1 MRMRRPRGERG
12 SITPFVIIVAIALL
26 FLAALVID
34 GSRQLSARARAIAY
48 AEEAARAG
56 AQKINLEQGFVQLL
70 QDDAYNAVDEYCGVA
85 MAKDDHITSCK
96 ATGIVEKTDNG
107 QVASLT
113 VEVEVEYNPI
123 LLDLFTGNAGT
134 LVTGEATA
142 HPIEG
147 ILEPELGE
155 FTPPPPVVDTHPVD
169 PGIETGTTGPTIE
182 VPTPKPTCREPG
194 EPPPPKNDI
203 CPDGPGPED
212 PGHNGPGPGPGDGDP
227 SNTTPPG
234 GGGGGGHG
242 GGGGGGGGN

>member
-1 MRMRRPRGERG
+1 MRRRGERG

-70 QDDAYNAVDEYCGVA
+70 QDDAYAAVDEYCGVA
-85 MAKDDHITSCK
+85 MAKDDHITSCRP
-96 ATGIVEKTDNG
+96 TGIIENTENG

-123 LLDLFTGNAGT
+123 LLDLFTGSAGT
-134 LVTGEATA
+134 LVSGEATA

-169 PGIETGTTGPTIE
+169 PGISTGTTGPPVD
-182 VPTPKPTCREPG
+182 VPSPKPTCREPG
-194 EPPPPKNDI
+194 EPPPPKKDI

-212 PGHNGPGPGPGDGDP
+212 PGHHSPPTGDPPTQTGGGPGG
-227 SNTTPPG
+227 NNPG
-234 GGGGGGHG
+234 GAGE
-242 GGGGGGGGN
+242 GGN

>member
-70 QDDAYNAVDEYCGVA
+70 QDDAYTAVDEYCGVA
-85 MAKDDHITSCK
+85 MAKGDHITSCK
-96 ATGIVEKTDNG
+96 PTGIVENTDNG

-182 VPTPKPTCREPG
+182 VPTPKPKPTCRPPG
-194 EPPPPKNDI
+194 EPPPPKKK
-203 CPDGPGPED
+203 CKPE
-212 PGHNGPGPGPGDGDP
+212 GTE
-227 SNTTPPG
+227 TTPTESNPTDTNG
-234 GGGGGGHG
+234 TQPGGGGHG
-242 GGGGGGGGN
+242 GGGGGGGN